1 MEKKEK
7 ELMKE
12 EPNAKS
18 IQMVLGDFHSIL
30 EEGKVW
36 KTGGFTLPDGSFW
49 AYREPEAVVIV
60 RNDTLYVR
68 AKLSRENHQV
78 QILDNAKH
86 MYYSAE
92 PVEIPEAGEI
102 SFELQIRCRTQG
114 TAPGDLYDGYV
125 SLNLLDFTTGAAL
138 DFLREMINM
147 LVYMVFCRSRA
158 YKYQRAK
165 ERNISASLKK
175 IRISSH
181 VNLIPTA
188 LRTTVARMRLYSI

>member
-1 MEKKEK
+1 MEKKDK
-7 ELMKE
+7 ELLKE
-12 EPNAKS
+12 EQNVKGN
-18 IQMVLGDFHSIL
+18 QMVLGDFHSIL

-92 PVEIPEAGEI
+92 PVVIPEAGEI
-102 SFELQIRCRTQG
+102 SFELQIRSRTQG

-138 DFLREMINM
+138 DFFAGNDKYAS
-147 LVYMVFCRSRA
+147 VYGILPFPG

-175 IRISSH
+175 IRISNH

-188 LRTTVARMRLYSI
+188 

>member
-1 MEKKEK
+1 MEKKDK
-7 ELMKE
+7 ELLKE
-12 EPNAKS
+12 EQNVKGN
-18 IQMVLGDFHSIL
+18 QMVLGDFHSIL

-92 PVEIPEAGEI
+92 PVVIPEAGEI
-102 SFELQIRCRTQG
+102 SFELQIRSRTQG

-147 LVYMVFCRSRA
+147 LVYMVFCRSRG

-175 IRISSH
+175 IRISNH

-188 LRTTVARMRLYSI
+188 

>member
-1 MEKKEK
+1 MEKKDK

-12 EPNAKS
+12 EQNAKGS
-18 IQMVLGDFHSIL
+18 QMILGDFHSIL

-92 PVEIPEAGEI
+92 PVVIPEAGEI
-102 SFELQIRCRTQG
+102 SFELQIRSRTQG

-138 DFLREMINM
+138 DFLREMINT
-147 LVYMVFCRSRA
+147 LVCMVFCRSRG
-158 YKYQRAK
+158 YKYQRAQA
-165 ERNISASLKK
+165 RNISASLKK
-175 IRISSH
+175 IRISNH
-181 VNLIPTA
+181 VNLTLTA
-188 LRTTVARMRLYSI
+188 LRTTVATMRLYSI